1 MTAGNK
7 QTTVIADGL
16 LHAWG
21 NSDETNALCTG
32 SNRDTPKLCSTKI
45 LQGKIFSKVVANE
58 ANTFALTSDG
68 HLIGWGQS
76 SYRTINY
83 KY

>member
-1 MTAGNK
+1 VTAGNK

-16 LHAWG
+16 LFAWG

-32 SNRDTPKLCSTKI
+32 SNGDAPKLCYTKI
-45 LQGKIFSKVVANE
+45 LQGKTFFKVVANE

-76 SYRTINY
+76 AYRTINY
-83 KY
+83 KH